1 MTSQNPVYSSDEE
14 AHSNIKSV
22 LKEYSCYN
30 THSPTRMPASLPGAY
45 THSPFRISAS
55 LPGGSQIQT
64 LPVHPKKKLY
74 KSLSSFTQQEDMNN
88 SEELVGVHEINQDKD
103 NVSTNDSGEATLES
117 ALTKLKATD
126 NEAARRS
133 SETKR

>member
-1 MTSQNPVYSSDEE
+1 
-14 AHSNIKSV
+14 
-22 LKEYSCYN
+22 
-30 THSPTRMPASLPGAY
+30 
-45 THSPFRISAS
+45 
-55 LPGGSQIQT
+55 
-64 LPVHPKKKLY
+64 
-74 KSLSSFTQQEDMNN
+74 MNN

-133 SETKR
+133 ARKRTRKRDISYLYEGIPSSSDSDNSDQNDHNYHDSTEIDTDEDENNQHSSRHILPQLKEKITRKNKTKVKNTAEKKGKVTKVKK